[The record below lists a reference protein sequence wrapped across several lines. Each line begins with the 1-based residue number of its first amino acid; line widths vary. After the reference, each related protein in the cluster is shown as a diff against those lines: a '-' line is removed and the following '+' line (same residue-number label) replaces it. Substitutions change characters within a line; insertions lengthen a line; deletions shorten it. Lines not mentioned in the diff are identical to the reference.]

1 MPYFASKIFRIS
13 QDFQTRKVDF
23 QGWTQLVE
31 GHISKTTALNGPI
44 LAALALSGRA
54 LQNGM
59 SGSENGRRGVALN
72 KKHRYSLNYGSICKS
87 LPDLRPY
94 FFTFFLKIFQNFRP
108 KKIFFL
114 KSRIFPKFFEKIRFF
129 RSNFFFG
136 FWIFWPKK
144 NFWFLAKK
152 FWKKIKNIIEK
163 KKFKKSKKISKKVP
177 QKFLEILKKIS
188 KK

>member
-44 LAALALSGRA
+44 LASLALSGRA

-87 LPDLRPY
+87 LPDLRPC
-94 FFTFFLKIFQNFRP
+94 FFTFLSKILKIFRP
-108 KKIFFL
+108 
-114 KSRIFPKFFEKIRFF
+114 
-129 RSNFFFG
+129 
-136 FWIFWPKK
+136 PKK
-144 NFWFLAKK
+144 NFFG
-152 FWKKIKNIIEK
+152 
-163 KKFKKSKKISKKVP
+163 P
-177 QKFLEILKKIS
+177 QKFQKWEEKVRNFSCKIRHLKNHLSLLKGRTRVFMFSSVVRGRGELKIGS
-188 KK
+188 FFSRVEMSIFPQFQPI